1 MEQAADPHKQHHPR
15 LRWGLRHTAADPE
28 TVLDWH
34 IGISHFGMRFIMQ
47 CGNFSLAYHAS
58 D

>member
-1 MEQAADPHKQHHPR
+1 MEQAADPHKQHPR

-47 CGNFSLAYHAS
+47 CRNFSLAYA
-58 D
+58 